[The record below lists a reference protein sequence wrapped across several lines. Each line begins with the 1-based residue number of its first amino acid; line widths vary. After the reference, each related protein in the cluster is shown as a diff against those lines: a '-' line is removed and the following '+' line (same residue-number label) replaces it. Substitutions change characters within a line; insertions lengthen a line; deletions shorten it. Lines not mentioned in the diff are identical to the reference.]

1 MEIKGF
7 IGTSL
12 LDYPKKIGS
21 IVFLGGCDFKCPF
34 CQNPDLIDGG
44 KNFPSLSRETLMEE
58 LITRKNFIDGVVIS
72 GGEPTIHSELP
83 ELIAEIKS
91 IGFPVKL
98 DTNGN
103 NPEMI
108 EKLLKEGLVDFIAM
122 DVKTSFEKY
131 SQAAGLPVD
140 IQRIKKSIECIR
152 LNAPDY
158 EFRTTVVP
166 TLVDEEDIQRIAEI
180 CRGSKIFYLHQ
191 FRSIITYDEEYE
203 KIKSYTIDV
212 LENYKKILLSTIS
225 EVYIRGL

>member
-1 MEIKGF
+1 
-7 IGTSL
+7 
-12 LDYPKKIGS
+12 
-21 IVFLGGCDFKCPF
+21 
-34 CQNPDLIDGG
+34 
-44 KNFPSLSRETLMEE
+44 
-58 LITRKNFIDGVVIS
+58 
-72 GGEPTIHSELP
+72 
-83 ELIAEIKS
+83 
-91 IGFPVKL
+91 
-98 DTNGN
+98 
-103 NPEMI
+103 MI